1 MRPKSD
7 DAPGAAATKTV
18 PLVALAF
25 GRSGDKGDNSNIGVL
40 ARKRAYLPYIRA
52 ALTPEAVGQWF
63 AHKFKGGRPRVE
75 RFDLPGVGAVNFL
88 LYNALGGGGV
98 ASLAFDPQGKAYAQ
112 MLLEYPVP
120 VPEAIAREVKSA

>member
-1 MRPKSD
+1 M
-7 DAPGAAATKTV
+7 
-18 PLVALAF
+18 
-25 GRSGDKGDNSNIGVL
+25 
-40 ARKRAYLPYIRA
+40 
-52 ALTPEAVGQWF
+52 GQWF
-63 AHKFKGGRPRVE
+63 AHKFKQGRPRVE

-88 LYNALGGGGV
+88 LHNALGGGGV